1 MMNGKENTQ
10 AAKLHDLKERVRCNE
25 LKKSLE
31 IKYDS
36 LKNKKD
42 ILK

>member
-1 MMNGKENTQ
+1 MNGKETTQ
-10 AAKLHDLKERVRCNE
+10 AEKLHDLKERVRCGE

-31 IKYDS
+31 NKYDS